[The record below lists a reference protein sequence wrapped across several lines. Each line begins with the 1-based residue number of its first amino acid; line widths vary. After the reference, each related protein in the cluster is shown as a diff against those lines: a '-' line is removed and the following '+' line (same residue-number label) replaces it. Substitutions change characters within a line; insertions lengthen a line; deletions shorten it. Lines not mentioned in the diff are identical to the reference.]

1 MNILFIH
8 EVDWIRK
15 VVYDVHIL
23 AEAMSIRGHNVYAI
37 DYESMWE
44 KGVDSQKEVDVS
56 RVFPEAIVHLI
67 RPRFIKI
74 VGLSRLSAFVSHYFA
89 IKKVLKEK
97 NIDAIVLYSV
107 PTNGLQAV
115 YLARKFNIP
124 IVFRSLDVLNKLVA
138 YSAFRPI
145 TKMLEKKVYSNVDM
159 ALTLTRKLSEYMV
172 GLGAKEE
179 TTFVLPMSV
188 DTNIFYPST
197 DGVDELREKWGLQ
210 DKKVVLFMG
219 TLFNFSGLDDFIPQF
234 KYVLKEFPEARL
246 LIVGDGEQLQLL
258 EGVIITAG
266 LEGKVI
272 ITGFQPY
279 QDMPKY
285 INLAD
290 VCINTFE
297 VNDITRDIFPGK
309 TVQFLA
315 CGKPLVNTPLPGV
328 ISLIKG
334 HKQGVLYVENA
345 KEMARV
351 AVGLLW
357 NPEVIQKIGINGLNY
372 VKQVH
377 SCEKVA
383 HQLETILEEAI
394 KGKQNERVDL

>member
-8 EVDWIRK
+8 EIDFLRK
-15 VVYDVHIL
+15 VVYDVHML
-23 AEAMSIRGHNVYAI
+23 AEAMNLRGHNVYAI

-56 RVFPEAIVHLI
+56 RVFPNAIVHLI
-67 RPRFIKI
+67 RPWFIK
-74 VGLSRLSAFVSHYFA
+74 VAGLSRLSAFVSHYYA
-89 IKKVLKEK
+89 IRKVIKEK
-97 NIDAIVLYSV
+97 SIDAIVLYSV

-115 YLARKFNIP
+115 YLAKKFKIP
-124 IVFRSLDVLNKLVA
+124 VVFRSLDVLNKLVV
-138 YSAFRPI
+138 YSALRPI
-145 TKMLEKKVYSNVDM
+145 TEMLEKCVYSRVDR
-159 ALTLTRKLSEYMV
+159 ALTLTTKLSEYMV

-179 TTFVLPMSV
+179 TTFVLPMPV